1 MLRDFHLNTE
11 KDNMEF
17 GLIID
22 RGFLKTQSVSQII
35 SSDQGIR
42 FWFRDLQ
49 SGKEQE
55 ERLQFKA

>member
-1 MLRDFHLNTE
+1 
-11 KDNMEF
+11 MEF